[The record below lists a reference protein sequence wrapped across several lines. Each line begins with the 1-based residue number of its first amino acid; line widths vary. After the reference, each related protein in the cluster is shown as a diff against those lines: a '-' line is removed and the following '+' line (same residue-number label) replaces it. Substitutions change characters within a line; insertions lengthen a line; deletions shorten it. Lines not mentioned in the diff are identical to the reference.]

1 MKKVIASTSLAMALL
16 LGGCIPSLGGIE
28 DDELIQDNVADEEE
42 TVIIPDVQLKEEYYR
57 TLLPFKKSASRGL
70 ILNNIRSKYD
80 IQEAEEG
87 LLRISS
93 EHFST
98 KNHFF
103 QEGQYIDESTARSW
117 IQRQSED
124 NEAGLNPAVTAEMSE
139 EDIASDAPAYLAHIV
154 EQNFL
159 VMTDE
164 KKVRLDGISIGIAL
178 NSIHYTKSGS
188 KTDISDAVLEHQGQE
203 MAKEIV
209 KRMREKDGLENVP
222 IVVGLFKQ
230 ESRDSIVPGTY
241 FSSAIADK
249 GKDLSSWKPID
260 EQYVLFPASTNQEE
274 YRDVNTSFLNFKQ
287 AIDDYF
293 PSFVNVIGR
302 GLYKN
307 GTLDSLRIEVPI
319 QFFGTSETIGFT
331 QYLTELVS
339 SQLPNVPVEIS
350 ITSINGPEAL
360 IVKDPSE
367 SEPLVHIYG
376 Y

>member
-1 MKKVIASTSLAMALL
+1 MKKIIAATSLAMALL
-16 LGGCIPSLGGIE
+16 LGGCIPSPGGI
-28 DDELIQDNVADEEE
+28 DDEELIQDTTESVEE
-42 TVIIPDVQLKEEYYR
+42 TVTIPDIQLKEEYYR

-70 ILNNIRSKYD
+70 ILNNIRTKYD

-93 EHFST
+93 EHFET

-103 QEGQYIDESTARSW
+103 QEGQYIDEKTARSW
-117 IQRQSED
+117 IQRKSDD
-124 NEAGLNPAVTAEMSE
+124 NEVGLNPPITADMSE
-139 EDIASDAPAYLAHIV
+139 DDIASEAPAYLAHIV
-154 EQNFL
+154 EQNYL
-159 VMTDE
+159 IMTDE

-178 NSIHYTKSGS
+178 NSVHYTKSGS

-209 KRMREKDGLENVP
+209 KRMRAKEGLENIS

-241 FSSAIADK
+241 FSSAVAEK

-260 EQYVLFPASTNQEE
+260 EQYVLFPALTNQEE
-274 YRDVNTSFLNFKQ
+274 FREANTSFLNFKQ

-302 GLYKN
+302 GLYRN
-307 GTLDSLRIEVPI
+307 GTLDSLNIEIPI
-319 QFFGTSETIGFT
+319 QFYGTSETIGFT
-331 QYLTELVS
+331 QYLTELLS
-339 SQLPNVPVEIS
+339 NHLPNVSIEIS
-350 ITSINGPEAL
+350 VTSVNGPEAL
-360 IVKDPSE
+360 IVKEPSE
-367 SEPLVHIYG
+367 NEPLVHIYG